1 MFISLNHRFAFQLGF
16 LVLVPMLARTQG
28 TYTTTFPRTENPLSE
43 GGKWINGG
51 TTGLRW
57 NNCYSSGGFA
67 GGVGPASVPYSD
79 PTCILAGSWG
89 PLQTVTATVRVSK
102 ASPNYYQEVELRLHT
117 TITPNSITGY
127 EINCAVKG
135 SHNYL
140 QVVRWNGRLG
150 DFTYL
155 NATGPGGSCGNND
168 VLKGTIDASGVIR
181 VYINGALVLTASAD
195 WTYPTGNPGI
205 GFDYGCDGTYA
216 NFGFSSFTAT
226 DGSTGSNPVPAIA
239 SLAPASATAGSA
251 AFALTV
257 NGTGFV
263 NGSVVRWNGS
273 SRTTTLV
280 SATQVRAAIT
290 AADIAAAGTAQVTV
304 FNPTPG
310 GGTSGNSTFT
320 VTAASPATVTALQ
333 CTPTIVASGGASTCT
348 VTLSQA
354 ASSGGAAVAL
364 ASNNAALAV
373 PTSITVGAG
382 STTAAFIG
390 TAATVTTNQTVTITA
405 ALNGSS
411 ATASVSVQA
420 AITGSLAAAY
430 AFDEGVGSTTAD
442 SSGNGVTG
450 QIQGASWTTNARH
463 GKALSFNGSSN
474 YVDIANPSSLQGTGS
489 MTWSSWIYAT
499 ANPTDDGNIIAKSSW
514 GNKNIGWQ
522 FKTTPDTGRQT
533 FGILISPDGSN
544 YAERCSKTV
553 RSLNTWYHVAA
564 VYNASTAT
572 LDIYVNGVLDNGVLY
587 NTVPRSQYSP
597 SLSVTVGKRSDG
609 YLFKGVIDDLRVYN
623 RALTQADIQND
634 MNTPV
639 TTAGM
644 QSLTSGLAPMIVRSE
659 ALDSTATDFASLPRI
674 SALSCRPKTVT
685 AGGQV
690 TCELD
695 VAQDGAARIQLASSS
710 SQMRIPAI
718 VATRGNQSRLSFQA
732 SVDPV
737 ATQQEVVLTAT
748 LGGASAKDTIQV
760 IPASAP
766 ILTALDRQFARF
778 GTPLSFMIAAVDPS
792 DLPFQLMAGDL
803 PAGAMFDPASGR
815 FEWTP
820 SASQAGAHR
829 ITFEAVNSARQSST
843 VEVTIDVDSGA
854 PVLSSSEQFA
864 CSPGAIGGLS
874 GKWFAESGDTFSDP
888 SGNSLNL
895 GGTKVMVNNLNQP
908 VLFVS
913 ATRVNFLCPV
923 LEPGAPLSIAVET
936 ASAQS
941 EPMISTMQAASP
953 TILSLDGSG
962 RNQGLIFL
970 SGTNDMAVE
979 RTPRNH
985 GQPAQPGDEILI
997 WCTGLGQAVDAPT
1010 GTFSVKVG
1018 GVDAEVESVRAVPG
1032 HAGIYT
1038 VQARVPAATVFG
1050 DAVPVQIQVTGAAGG
1065 QSNSNTVTIAVEPVS
1080 Q

>member
-1 MFISLNHRFAFQLGF
+1 MFITLNHRLAFQLGL

-28 TYTTTFPRTENPLSE
+28 TYTTTFPLVESPLSE

-67 GGVGPASVPYSD
+67 GGVGPASVPYAD

-89 PLQTVTATVRVSK
+89 PLQTVTATVRVSN

-127 EINCAVKG
+127 EINCGVRG
-135 SHNYL
+135 SHSYL
-140 QVVRWNGRLG
+140 QVVRWNGGLA

-155 NATGPGGSCGNND
+155 NANGPGGSCGNND
-168 VLKGTIDASGVIR
+168 VLTGTIDASGVIR

-195 WTYPTGNPGI
+195 TTYPTGNPGI
-205 GFDYGCDGTYA
+205 GFDYGCADTYP

-273 SRTTTLV
+273 SRTTTFV

-290 AADIAAAGTAQVTV
+290 AADIAAAGTAQATAFNPTPGGGSSGNSTFTVTATNPV
-304 FNPTPG
+304 PAIASLAPASATAGSAAFALTVNGTGFVNGSVVRWNGSSRTTTFVSATQVRAAITAADIAAAGTAQATAFNPTPG

-320 VTAASPATVTALQ
+320 VTATNPVPAIASLAPASATAGSAAFALTVNGTGFVNSSVVRWNGSSRTTTFVSATQVRAAITAADIAAAGTAQATAFNPTPGGGTSGNLAFTVTATSPTTVTALQ

-364 ASNNAALAV
+364 TSNNAALAV

-382 STTAAFIG
+382 STTAAFTG

-463 GKALSFNGSSN
+463 GKALSFNGTSN
-474 YVDIANPSSLQGTGS
+474 YVNLGNPSSLQGTGS

-553 RSLNTWYHVAA
+553 RSLNTWYYVAA
-564 VYNASTAT
+564 VYNPSTAT

-597 SLSVTVGKRSDG
+597 SLSVTVGKRFDG
-609 YLFKGVIDDLRVYN
+609 FLFKGVIDDLRVYT

-634 MNTPV
+634 MITPV
-639 TTAGM
+639 TSAGM

-815 FEWTP
+815 FE
-820 SASQAGAHR
+820 S
-829 ITFEAVNSARQSST
+829 
-843 VEVTIDVDSGA
+843 DSKC
-854 PVLSSSEQFA
+854 F
-864 CSPGAIGGLS
+864 
-874 GKWFAESGDTFSDP
+874 
-888 SGNSLNL
+888 
-895 GGTKVMVNNLNQP
+895 
-908 VLFVS
+908 
-913 ATRVNFLCPV
+913 
-923 LEPGAPLSIAVET
+923 
-936 ASAQS
+936 
-941 EPMISTMQAASP
+941 
-953 TILSLDGSG
+953 SG
-962 RNQGLIFL
+962 RRPSDHF
-970 SGTNDMAVE
+970 
-979 RTPRNH
+979 
-985 GQPAQPGDEILI
+985 
-997 WCTGLGQAVDAPT
+997 
-1010 GTFSVKVG
+1010 
-1018 GVDAEVESVRAVPG
+1018 
-1032 HAGIYT
+1032 
-1038 VQARVPAATVFG
+1038 
-1050 DAVPVQIQVTGAAGG
+1050 
-1065 QSNSNTVTIAVEPVS
+1065 
-1080 Q
+1080 